1 MFGGFCNLLLSVRTS
16 DSIVP
21 LSKKGEK
28 NTIDL
33 PDRGAGHEGKNYK
46 IS

>member
-1 MFGGFCNLLLSVRTS
+1 VAFAIGQSGHL
-16 DSIVP
+16 IP
-21 LSKKGEK
+21 LCPSLQKGEK

-33 PDRGAGHEGKNYK
+33 ADRGAGHEGKNYK